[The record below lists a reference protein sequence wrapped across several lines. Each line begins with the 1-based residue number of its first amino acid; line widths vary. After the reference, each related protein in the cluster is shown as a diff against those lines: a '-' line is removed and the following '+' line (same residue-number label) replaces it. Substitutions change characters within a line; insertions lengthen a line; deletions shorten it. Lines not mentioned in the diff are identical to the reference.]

1 MPYIR
6 YSQWTGTGAPS
17 HSAERI
23 FEGLNEHLNNTGDLQ
38 QAMRRLIQRGMGEG
52 EERVSG
58 LDDLLSKVAREMRR
72 LYERY
77 QLRSALDQVREKLE
91 SIVK

>member
-17 HSAERI
+17 YSAEHI

-52 EERVSG
+52 EERVKG
-58 LDDLLSKVAREMRR
+58 TRLCGRPRWATTWSKCW
-72 LYERY
+72 
-77 QLRSALDQVREKLE
+77 
-91 SIVK
+91 

>member
-1 MPYIR
+1 MPHIR
-6 YSQWTGTGAPS
+6 YSQWIGTGAPAQ
-17 HSAERI
+17 SAEQI

-58 LDDLLSKVAREMRR
+58 LDDLLSK
-72 LYERY
+72 L
-77 QLRSALDQVREKLE
+77 L
-91 SIVK
+91 IVICHQ